1 MNIGVVFPQTEI
13 GPAVADV
20 RTYATEVERMGF
32 KHLLAYDHV
41 VGADP
46 EHYKDWDGPYDID
59 TQFHEPF
66 VMFGYLAACTN
77 LELVTGIII
86 APQRQT
92 ALIAKQA
99 AEVDLLSNGKFR
111 LGLGIGWNAVEYEAL
126 GQDFSTRGRR
136 LGEQVQILRRLWTER
151 SVSMSG
157 RFDQITAAGLAPLPI
172 QRPIPVWL
180 GGSSPKAYARIG
192 QLADGWFPMVQPG
205 KKLDD
210 ALGIVASSATESGR
224 DPATIKMEGR
234 VDFRGDAEDVASRIS
249 AWGEAGASHVGIS
262 TMRAGLSTVTDHLR
276 ALEATAKAL
285 DLS

>member
-20 RTYATEVERMGF
+20 RTYATEVERMGYA
-32 KHLLAYDHV
+32 HLLTYDHV

-46 EHYKDWDGPYDID
+46 EYYKGWDGPYDID

-99 AEVDLLSNGKFR
+99 AEVDLLSNGKLR
-111 LGLGIGWNAVEYEAL
+111 LGLGLGWNAVEYEVM
-126 GQDFSTRGRR
+126 GQDFSTRGKR
-136 LGEQVQILRRLWTER
+136 LEEQVGILRQLWTER
-151 SVSMSG
+151 SVTTPG
-157 RFDQITAAGLAPLPI
+157 RFDQLTAVGLAPLPI

-180 GGSSPKAYARIG
+180 GGASPKAYARIG
-192 QLADGWFPMVQPG
+192 RLADGWFPMVQPG
-205 KKLDD
+205 QKLDD
-210 ALGIVASSATESGR
+210 AIGVVSSSAADAGR
-224 DPATIKMEGR
+224 DPSTIKMEGR
-234 VDFRGDAEDVASRIS
+234 VDFRGDAEDVAGRINS
-249 AWGEAGASHVGIS
+249 WGEAGASHMGIN
-262 TMRAGLSTVTDHLR
+262 TMRAGLSSVSDHLR

-285 DLS
+285 GLS